1 LKFKSARGG
10 RWAAAGRP
18 LQLGNTTTGGQ
29 RMQLVATEF
38 TFGDVVVTILEFALL
53 FFWIWIGISVV
64 VDIFRSHDLS
74 GWAKAAWILAIVVL
88 PLLGVLMYLI
98 IRGDRLKEHAIGH
111 AHQEDAAFRAY
122 VRRAAPS
129 PADDIAKLDDL
140 RNRGILTDDEFKR
153 AKEQALAA

>member
-1 LKFKSARGG
+1 MRAL
-10 RWAAAGRP
+10 
-18 LQLGNTTTGGQ
+18 
-29 RMQLVATEF
+29 ATAF
-38 TFGDVVVTILEFALL
+38 TFGDGVLMILEVALL

-74 GWAKAAWILAIVVL
+74 GWAKAAWILAIVIF

-98 IRGDRLKEHAIGH
+98 IRGDRMREHAIGH
-111 AHQEDAAFRAY
+111 AHQQDAAFRAY
-122 VRRAAPS
+122 VGGAAAS

-140 RNRGILTDDEFKR
+140 RNRGVLTDDEFDR